1 VRVLKPVG
9 RLGIADFWSG
19 TYARHLRERGL
30 ENVQQLA
37 LGWRF
42 WLRTWAWGRPGHGD
56 QTVRRSRL
64 ISSGSTAPIQ
74 ALMAARARPEG
85 GSWARDVPRRRRPYA
100 GQRLELAG
108 YASAVRLQ

>member
-1 VRVLKPVG
+1 M
-9 RLGIADFWSG
+9 
-19 TYARHLRERGL
+19 
-30 ENVQQLA
+30 
-37 LGWRF
+37 
-42 WLRTWAWGRPGHGD
+42 
-56 QTVRRSRL
+56 SRMTSKTASVP
-64 ISSGSTAPIQ
+64 IGTAPIQ